1 MNDVI
6 HEQYMINHAR
16 DDRYT
21 INDEYTISHVLLE
34 KNNQFSR
41 SKYILKPYII
51 KYFQHNLKCFKENSS
66 CTFSISLT
74 AIERYIINF
83 KLIFLNF
90 NPLVSN

>member
-51 KYFQHNLKCFKENSS
+51 KYFQHNLNKMFQRK
-66 CTFSISLT
+66 FQL
-74 AIERYIINF
+74 Y
-83 KLIFLNF
+83 FLNLF
-90 NPLVSN
+90 DSN